1 MRPDYGETW
10 AYESIIGALPGVDL
24 SRGEAIAIQLLL
36 FETAVLVLAWYYN
49 LWSAALAGTAAVAV
63 AGVGSIEMLRIS
75 RTARMNETPEPYR
88 RLLFSSSIEV
98 VLAVLSFIALITH
111 LFIFDPRTGGR
122 LVERLFG
129 PDPPVLVVYLTLLVL
144 WDLCYRIG
152 TGWWASVVGLWRS
165 VRFRFDPETAATLRR
180 ADRETL
186 LFGVVQLVLVPFLL
200 EHQVLLA
207 ALVGHVAAV
216 VVVSGTSLVLLR
228 AREAA

>member
-1 MRPDYGETW
+1 MRLDYGEAW

-49 LWSAALAGTAAVAV
+49 LWNAALAGTAAVAV

-88 RLLFSSSIEV
+88 QLLFSSSIEV

-200 EHQVLLA
+200 EYQVLLA

>member
-1 MRPDYGETW
+1 MRLDYGETW

-88 RLLFSSSIEV
+88 QLLFSSSIEV

-228 AREAA
+228 TREAA

>member
-24 SRGEAIAIQLLL
+24 SRAEAIAIQLLV
-36 FETAVLVLAWYYN
+36 FETAVLALAWYYD
-49 LWSAALAGTAAVAV
+49 LWNAAIAGTAAVAV
-63 AGVGSIEMLRIS
+63 AGVGSVEMLRIS

-111 LFIFDPRTGGR
+111 LFIFDPQTGGR

-152 TGWWASVVGLWRS
+152 TGWWASVV
-165 VRFRFDPETAATLRR
+165 
-180 ADRETL
+180 
-186 LFGVVQLVLVPFLL
+186 
-200 EHQVLLA
+200 
-207 ALVGHVAAV
+207 AAV
-216 VVVSGTSLVLLR
+216 SGSNRNRTDRHSPTT
-228 AREAA
+228 EAHQPVPMR

>member
-1 MRPDYGETW
+1 MRLDYGEAW

-49 LWSAALAGTAAVAV
+49 LWNAALAGTAAVAV

-88 RLLFSSSIEV
+88 QLLFSSSIEV

-228 AREAA
+228 TREAA

>member
-24 SRGEAIAIQLLL
+24 SRGEAIAIQLLV

-200 EHQVLLA
+200 EHRVLLA

-228 AREAA
+228 TREAA

>member
-1 MRPDYGETW
+1 MRLDYGEAW

-49 LWSAALAGTAAVAV
+49 LWNAALAGTAAVAV

-88 RLLFSSSIEV
+88 QLLFSSSIEV

-165 VRFRFDPETAATLRR
+165 ARYRFDPETAATLRR

-186 LFGVVQLVLVPFLL
+186 LFGVVQLLLVPFLL
-200 EHQVLLA
+200 DHRVLLA

-216 VVVSGTSLVLLR
+216 TVVSGSSLVLLR
-228 AREAA
+228 VRETG

>member
-1 MRPDYGETW
+1 MRLDYGETW

>member
-1 MRPDYGETW
+1 MRLDYGEAW

-88 RLLFSSSIEV
+88 QLLFSSSIEV

>member
-1 MRPDYGETW
+1 MRLDYGEAW

-49 LWSAALAGTAAVAV
+49 LWNAALAGTAAVAV

-88 RLLFSSSIEV
+88 QLLFSSSIEV

-216 VVVSGTSLVLLR
+216 VLVSGTSFVLLR
-228 AREAA
+228 VRETG

>member
-24 SRGEAIAIQLLL
+24 SRGEAIAIQLLV

>member
-1 MRPDYGETW
+1 MRLDYGEAW

-228 AREAA
+228 AREAT

>member
-1 MRPDYGETW
+1 MRPDYGEAW

-24 SRGEAIAIQLLL
+24 TRAEAIAIQLLV
-36 FETAVLVLAWYYN
+36 FETAVLVLAWYYER
-49 LWSAALAGTAAVAV
+49 WTAALAGTAAVAV
-63 AGVGSIEMLRIS
+63 AAVGSIEMLRIS
-75 RTARMNETPEPYR
+75 RAARAPETPESYR
-88 RLLFSSSIEV
+88 KLLFSSSIEV
-98 VLAVLSFIALITH
+98 VLAVLSFIALVTH
-111 LFIFDPRTGGR
+111 LFVFDPRNGGL

-165 VRFRFDPETAATLRR
+165 VRYRFDPETAATLRR

-186 LFGVVQLVLVPFLL
+186 LFGVAQLILVPFLL
-200 EHQVLLA
+200 EHPVLLA

-216 VVVSGTSLVLLR
+216 TVVSGTSLVLLR
-228 AREAA
+228 VRETG

>member
-200 EHQVLLA
+200 EYQVLLA

>member
-10 AYESIIGALPGVDL
+10 AYESIIGALPGVNL

-49 LWSAALAGTAAVAV
+49 LWNAALAGTAAVAV

-228 AREAA
+228 VRETG

>member
-1 MRPDYGETW
+1 MRLDYGEAW

>member
-1 MRPDYGETW
+1 MRLDYGEAW

-24 SRGEAIAIQLLL
+24 SRGEAIAIQLLV